1 MIASAG
7 AGSSSDSAFN
17 QPHEL
22 PTVMTGGPLSAK
34 IPSTG
39 LAPVL
44 TNSTPP
50 AALQGIPKSL
60 EVLLSLQE
68 SKGEGGPQG
77 RVSEHVTRPTRPHP
91 V

>member
-22 PTVMTGGPLSAK
+22 PNVMTGGPLSAK

-44 TNSTPP
+44 TNSSR
-50 AALQGIPKSL
+50 QGIPKSL

-77 RVSEHVTRPTRPHP
+77 RVSEHVTRSTRPHP

>member
-7 AGSSSDSAFN
+7 AGSSLDSAFN
-17 QPHEL
+17 QPYED
-22 PTVMTGGPLSAK
+22 VMTGGPLSAK

-44 TNSTPP
+44 TNSSR
-50 AALQGIPKSL
+50 QGIPKSL

-77 RVSEHVTRPTRPHP
+77 RVSEHVTRSTRPHP

>member
-7 AGSSSDSAFN
+7 AGSSLDSAFN
-17 QPHEL
+17 QPYED
-22 PTVMTGGPLSAK
+22 VMTGGPLSAK

-44 TNSTPP
+44 TNSSPP

-77 RVSEHVTRPTRPHP
+77 RVSEHVTRSTRPHP